1 MEGDGVRLRGRSR
14 LRTRMLKFT
23 HGGCSDCDRLSAM
36 MEGSDCD
43 RLGEDDETNIE
54 EGGRVV

>member
-1 MEGDGVRLRGRSR
+1 
-14 LRTRMLKFT
+14 MLKFT